1 MATPSDFTAYRRILV
16 RLRPYRGEFVLALT
30 CMVIFGATDG
40 GIPFLVKYILDGV
53 FSQQD
58 KSLLYLLPVVLVV
71 FACVRAV
78 GDFGQQFLMSRVGQR
93 IGRDLRNDLNRHLL
107 AHSPEFFVRRSTA
120 DLLARITS
128 DVQLVRTLLTDSVA
142 AILRDSIRI
151 VTLLIAAVYLD
162 PVLALIALVV
172 FPIGIY
178 PVYRFGRK
186 MRRLSKQGQD
196 GVGTLSARLQ
206 ESMGGN
212 RIVKIFGRESFEIE
226 RFERENNELT
236 DTLIKAERVRALSG
250 PVNEVLASFAICGV
264 ILYGGFS
271 VIGGVRSQ
279 GEFIAFLLS
288 VFLLYDPFKK
298 LSRIHSV
305 VQQGMAGAERIFEIF
320 DEQPAIVNPSMP
332 VALGRSNTIRFS
344 NVSYSYGRGDTLAL
358 RDINL
363 TVPEGKKVA
372 LVGFSGSGKSTLVD
386 LLPRFIAPQR
396 GTVTIGDVDI
406 ARVDLKEL
414 RARIGLVGQ
423 HTFLFNDSVY
433 NNIAY
438 GHPGAT
444 RERIEAAARA
454 AYADGFIQA
463 LPNGYETVVGE
474 GGFALSGGERQRIAI
489 ARAILKEAPI
499 LILDEATA
507 SLDNR
512 AEREVQSAIEALE
525 KGKTSL
531 IIAHRLSTIRDA
543 DVIVVMREGVIVEV
557 GSHADLL
564 QREGEYAKL
573 HALQFRD
580 PATVVDPDEVVIN

>member
-1 MATPSDFTAYRRILV
+1 MASSSDFAAYRRILA
-16 RLRPYRGEFVLALT
+16 RLKPYRGEFLLALG

-58 KSLLYLLPVVLVV
+58 KNLLYVLPVVLVI
-71 FACVRAV
+71 FACIRALC
-78 GDFGQQFLMSRVGQR
+78 DFGQQFLMSRVGQN
-93 IGRDLRNDLNRHLL
+93 ISRDLRNDLNRHLL
-107 AHSPEFFVRRSTA
+107 AQSPEFFVRRSTA

-128 DVQLVRTLLTDSVA
+128 DVQLVRSLLTDSVA

-151 VTLLIAAVYLD
+151 VTLLVAAVYLD
-162 PVLALIALVV
+162 PFLALIALVV
-172 FPIGIY
+172 FPVGIY

-206 ESMGGN
+206 ESMAGN
-212 RIVKIFGRESFEIE
+212 RIVKIFGREDYEVS
-226 RFERENNELT
+226 RFERENRELT
-236 DTLIKAERVRALSG
+236 DTLVKAERVRALSG

-298 LSRIHSV
+298 LSRVHSV
-305 VQQGMAGAERIFEIF
+305 VQQGMAGAERIFEVF
-320 DEQPAIVNPSMP
+320 DEHPAIVSPENP
-332 VALGRSNTIRFS
+332 LGLGSSNTITFS
-344 NVSYSYGRGDTLAL
+344 SVSYSYGRGDALAL

-386 LLPRFIAPQR
+386 LLPRFIAPQK
-396 GTVTIGDVDI
+396 GTVTIGGIDI
-406 ARVDLKEL
+406 ARVDLKQL
-414 RARIGLVGQ
+414 RDRIGLVGQ
-423 HTFLFNDSVY
+423 HTFLFNDTVY

-438 GHPGAT
+438 GRPD
-444 RERIEAAARA
+444 AARADIEGAAKA
-454 AYADGFIQA
+454 AYADGFIRA
-463 LPNGYETVVGE
+463 LPQGYDTVIGE

-531 IIAHRLSTIRDA
+531 IIAHRLSTVRDA
-543 DVIVVMREGVIVEV
+543 DLIVVMREGEIVEV
-557 GSHADLL
+557 GTHDDLL
-564 QREGEYAKL
+564 KREGEYAKL

-580 PATVVDPDEVVIN
+580 PAEAGSPDEALIN

>member
-1 MATPSDFTAYRRILV
+1 MSSRADVAAYKRILR
-16 RLRPYRGEFVLALT
+16 RLSPYRGEFLLALG
-30 CMVIFGATDG
+30 CMVVFGATDG

-53 FSQQD
+53 FSRQD
-58 KSLLYLLPVVLVV
+58 ASLLYILPVVLVA
-71 FACVRAV
+71 FALIRAV
-78 GDFGQQFLMSRVGQR
+78 CDFGQQFLMSRVGQN
-93 IGRDLRNDLNRHLL
+93 ISRDLRNDLNRHLL
-107 AHSPEFFVRRSTA
+107 KHSPEFFVRRSTA
-120 DLLARITS
+120 DVVARMTG
-128 DVQLVRTLLTDSVA
+128 DVQLVRSLLTDSVA
-142 AILRDSIRI
+142 AIIRDSIRI
-151 VTLLIAAVYLD
+151 ITLLGAALYLD
-162 PVLALIALVV
+162 PFLAVLALVV

-206 ESMGGN
+206 ETMSGN
-212 RIVKIFGRESFEIE
+212 RIVKIFGREDFEVA
-226 RFERENNELT
+226 RFEAENAGLT
-236 DTLIKAERVRALSG
+236 DTLVKAERVRALSG
-250 PVNEVLASFAICGV
+250 PVNEVLASLAICGV

-305 VQQGMAGAERIFEIF
+305 VQQGMAGAERIFEVF
-320 DEQPAIVNPSMP
+320 DEAPVIVEPAQP
-332 VALGRSNTIRFS
+332 VALGGGNTLMFT
-344 NVSYSYGRGDTLAL
+344 NVSYSYGRGDAWAL

-363 TVPEGKKVA
+363 TVPEGKKIA

-386 LLPRFIAPQR
+386 LVPRFIAPQK
-396 GTVTIGDVDI
+396 GQVTIGGVDI
-406 ARVDLKEL
+406 SRVLLSEL
-414 RARIGLVGQ
+414 RSRIALVGQ
-423 HTFLFNDSVY
+423 HTFLFNDTVY

-438 GHPGAT
+438 GCPVAS
-444 RERIEAAARA
+444 RERVEAAARA
-454 AYADGFIQA
+454 AFADGFIQA
-463 LPNGYETVVGE
+463 LPQGYDTVVGE

-525 KGKTSL
+525 KGKTS
-531 IIAHRLSTIRDA
+531 IVIAHRLSTVRDA
-543 DVIVVMREGVIVEV
+543 DTIVVMREGTIVEL
-557 GSHADLL
+557 GTHDDLL
-564 QREGEYAKL
+564 KREGEYAKL

-580 PATVVDPDEVVIN
+580 PAEGAEVSETLLN

>member
-1 MATPSDFTAYRRILV
+1 
-16 RLRPYRGEFVLALT
+16 
-30 CMVIFGATDG
+30 MVVFGATDG

-53 FSQQD
+53 FTQQNRD
-58 KSLLYLLPVVLVV
+58 LLYILPVILIA
-71 FACVRAV
+71 FAFVRALC
-78 GDFGQQFLMSRVGQR
+78 DFGQQFLMSRVGQR
-93 IGRDLRNDLNRHLL
+93 IGRDLRNDLNRHILK
-107 AHSPEFFVRRSTA
+107 HSPEFFVRRSTA
-120 DLLARITS
+120 DLLARMTS

-162 PVLALIALVV
+162 PFLALIALVI
-172 FPIGIY
+172 FPIGVY

-206 ESMGGN
+206 ESMSGN
-212 RIVKIFGRESFEIE
+212 RIVKIFGREDFEVA
-226 RFERENNELT
+226 RFESENAALT
-236 DTLIKAERVRALSG
+236 DTLVRAERVRALSG

-298 LSRIHSV
+298 LSRVHSV

-320 DEQPAIVNPSMP
+320 DEAPAIVEP
-332 VALGRSNTIRFS
+332 VEPVPLGVGNTISFA
-344 NVSYSYGRGDTLAL
+344 NVSYSYGRGDVWAL
-358 RDINL
+358 QDVTL

-372 LVGFSGSGKSTLVD
+372 LVGFSGSGKSTMVD

-396 GTVTIGDVDI
+396 GTVTIGGVDI
-406 ARVDLKEL
+406 SRVGLGDL
-414 RARIGLVGQ
+414 RARIALVGQ

-438 GHPGAT
+438 GCPTAS
-444 RERIEAAARA
+444 RERVEAAAKA
-454 AYADGFIQA
+454 AYADAFIRA
-463 LPNGYETVVGE
+463 LPKGYDTIVGE

-512 AEREVQSAIEALE
+512 AEREVQSAIESLE

-531 IIAHRLSTIRDA
+531 IVAHRLSTIREA
-543 DVIVVMREGVIVEV
+543 DTIVVMREGSVVEA
-557 GSHADLL
+557 GTHAELL
-564 QREGEYAKL
+564 QRDGEYAKL

-580 PATVVDPDEVVIN
+580 ATATGAEGETLLM